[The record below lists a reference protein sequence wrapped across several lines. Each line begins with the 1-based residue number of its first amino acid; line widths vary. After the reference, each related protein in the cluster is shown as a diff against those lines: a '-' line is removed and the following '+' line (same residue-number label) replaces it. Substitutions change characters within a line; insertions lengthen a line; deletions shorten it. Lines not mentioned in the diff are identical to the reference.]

1 MRYPQ
6 KSFMPTVHLKTGEV
20 VEVRLEDLEDYLY
33 ENQDKILVRHV
44 LRRGAMRGSL
54 TPVGSLST
62 SK

>member
-44 LRRGAMRGSL
+44 LRRGAMRL
-54 TPVGSLST
+54 PIT
-62 SK
+62 